1 MENAQCTMTS
11 NNEEAVEAV
20 KKVRAMKRKANDDG
34 KNKEKKEENKEK
46 PLTDGEKPPLKCWE
60 AWDEEKF
67 NAIWN
72 LQNK

>member
-34 KNKEKKEENKEK
+34 EKKEKERK
-46 PLTDGEKPPLKCWE
+46 KERKKKERERIKEREKKR
-60 AWDEEKF
+60 EKKRKR
-67 NAIWN
+67 
-72 LQNK
+72 L